1 MADKL
6 TLTKHNGR
14 AGKNGVYNPKHN
26 DRSFDIQASE
36 HIDAERTKENIYCD
50 WINGLYNWNGTTLDN
65 ETVEERFEEVE
76 KIYYRAHYK
85 KYCDAQHERNR
96 KAGHSNRDRSTE
108 DLRLS
113 RKTCPE
119 EAIIQI
125 GSREDQVDAE
135 VLYRIATEYFT
146 EFINRFGKHV
156 HLLNFSLHCDEATP
170 HIHARYVFDCENK
183 YGEIMPQ
190 QEKAL
195 EALGIPL
202 PHPDQPS
209 SRTNNRKVM
218 FDSICRTMLMDIAK
232 SHGLDMQ
239 EEPVYGGREYLEK
252 QDYIMMHQKEKIE
265 KQQNLIADKAAEL
278 NTLTVR
284 IDDTNRFVQ
293 EITDA
298 AYEKAVTVVA
308 DEAVRIT
315 HKAYT
320 AKIADYWNNHGM
332 KDPKLNKETRQHIV
346 RHLKMITE
354 KLKDLSAALSKSVV
368 EILQRPDRSEH
379 NKKPI
384 RRSVLEKL
392 EEAKKDVD
400 QSGLE
405 RRPAGIDTRKYQH
418 PNR

>member
-1 MADKL
+1 MAEKL

-36 HIDAERTKENIYCD
+36 HIDAERTKDNIYFD
-50 WINGLYNWNGTTLDN
+50 WINGLYYWDGKTRDN
-65 ETVEERFEEVE
+65 ETVEKKFEEVE
-76 KIYYRAHYK
+76 KIYYYKHYT
-85 KYCDAQHERNR
+85 KYCEAQHERNR
-96 KAGHSNRDRSTE
+96 KAGHSNRDRTTE

-125 GSREDQVDAE
+125 GSMNDQVSSKILCSI
-135 VLYRIATEYFT
+135 VMEYLE
-146 EFINRFGKHV
+146 EFIRRFGKHV

-170 HIHARYVFDCENK
+170 HIHLRYVFDCENK

-202 PHPDQPS
+202 PHPDQPN

-239 EEPVYGGREYLEK
+239 EEPLYGGRQYLEK
-252 QDYIMMHQKEKIE
+252 QDYIMMHQREVIE
-265 KQQNLIADKAAEL
+265 KQQDQIADNAAEL
-278 NTLTVR
+278 KSLTVR
-284 IDDTNRFVQ
+284 INDTDRFVQ

-298 AYEKAVTVVA
+298 AYDKAVSAVTEKAVMET
-308 DEAVRIT
+308 R
-315 HKAYT
+315 KAYSEMIT
-320 AKIADYWNNHGM
+320 DYWNNQGM
-332 KDPKLNKETRQHIV
+332 KDPKLNKENRQHIV
-346 RHLKMITE
+346 RHLKKIREKMI
-354 KLKDLSAALSKSVV
+354 DISAALPGKIMHIMQGYDLSTLFK
-368 EILQRPDRSEH
+368 E
-379 NKKPI
+379 PI
-384 RRSVLEKL
+384 KRSVLEKL
-392 EEAKKDVD
+392 EDARKESDK
-400 QSGLE
+400 LE
-405 RRPAGIDTRKYQH
+405 RERRQPARDAKRH
-418 PNR
+418 LHLDR